1 MSGPTILPPNAT
13 PLERALDKLAALR
26 IGAIDAP
33 LAPLWSPADC
43 PEELLPWLAW
53 SLSIDQWDAS
63 WPLAVR
69 RARVAGAIAVQRRKG
84 TRQSVADV
92 VRSFGGNIAIREWWE
107 ESPMAHP
114 HTFAVTL
121 ALSDSAGGAP
131 SSTFVDA
138 VIAEIIRTKPV
149 RSHFTFA
156 LAGTAR
162 GRIGLRGVCRAAVYV
177 RLPCRAAA
185 A

>member
-13 PLERALDKLAALR
+13 PLERALDMLAALR
-26 IGAIDAP
+26 IGGIDTP
-33 LAPLWSPADC
+33 LAPLWSAEDC

-53 SLSIDQWDAS
+53 SLSIDNWDS
-63 WPLAVR
+63 RWSLAVR
-69 RARVAGAIAVQRRKG
+69 RARVAGAIALQRRKG
-84 TRQSVADV
+84 TRRSVEDV

-107 ESPMAHP
+107 ETPPAPP
-114 HTFAVTL
+114 HTFA
-121 ALSDSAGGAP
+121 LSVSLTDGAGGVP
-131 SSTFVDA
+131 DSEFVDA
-138 VIAEIIRTKPV
+138 VIAEVSKSKPA

-156 LAGTAR
+156 LSVTAR
-162 GRIGLRGVCRAAVYV
+162 ARIGLRGSGRAAIYA